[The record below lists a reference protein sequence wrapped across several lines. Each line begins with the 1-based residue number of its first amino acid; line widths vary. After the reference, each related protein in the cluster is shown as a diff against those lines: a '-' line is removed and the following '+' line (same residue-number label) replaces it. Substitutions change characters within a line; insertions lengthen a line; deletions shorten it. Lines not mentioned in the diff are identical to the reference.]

1 MSRPA
6 RGFFAACATVVFLL
20 MSGCTPKYS
29 GEIRNALKRVYRS
42 DFPGYTFRGTPV
54 GNFGVGTIYLNDIQ
68 NPSVPIEE
76 RWLIGHPNT
85 WFVDA
90 VTEQEKAVLLGK
102 IIEKGPMGSAALTED
117 ISRKLG
123 LDLTVPAIKDIVS
136 VGANVNTEK
145 GVKVTLKASE
155 ALNHRMNWDEFQIA
169 LRDGKL
175 KPGIAEHVQKRD
187 FVIAADDIVLSGY
200 KALVTVDTKVNPEL
214 NAKLTEAVG
223 KVIGQDTNMK
233 IKISS
238 SHAGTFEVETVS
250 PVVAAI
256 LFKTPPPAAAQAT
269 ANISAWPTVTLDP
282 QRLTQLEGL
291 LSHK

>member
-1 MSRPA
+1 MPQQAS
-6 RGFFAACATVVFLL
+6 GVFAICATAAIL
-20 MSGCTPKYS
+20 MMTGCTPNYS
-29 GEIRNALKRVYRS
+29 GEVRNALKRVYRS
-42 DFPGYTFRGTPV
+42 DFPGYTLRGTPV
-54 GNFGVGTIYLNDIQ
+54 GNFGVGTMYQNDIQ

-90 VTEQEKAVLLGK
+90 VTEQEKSVLLDK

-117 ISRKLG
+117 ISRKLS
-123 LDLTVPAIKDIVS
+123 LDLAVPAIKDIVS
-136 VGANVNTEK
+136 VGTNINTEK
-145 GVKVTLKASE
+145 GVKVTLRASD

-175 KPGIAEHVQKRD
+175 KPSIAEHVQKRD
-187 FVIAADDIVLSGY
+187 FVIAADDIVFSGY
-200 KALVTVDTKVNPEL
+200 KALVTVDIKVNPEL

-223 KVIGQDTNMK
+223 KVIGQDTSMK

-256 LFKTPPPAAAQAT
+256 LFKTPPPAATQAT

-282 QRLTQLEGL
+282 QRLTQLEHRL
-291 LSHK
+291 AEK